1 MVNYYYYPRLPDYV
15 YKRSNINQYLISEQ
29 FSTSQLIN
37 WSQIVFHVG
46 TGVVFESFMKEK
58 ITVFS

>member
-1 MVNYYYYPRLPDYV
+1 MFI
-15 YKRSNINQYLISEQ
+15 RSNINQYLISEQ

-46 TGVVFESFMKEK
+46 TGVVFESL
-58 ITVFS
+58 